1 MKTILASTLLIAM
14 FAGTIYFTYRMAV
27 AVSVVMEFDH

>member
-14 FAGTIYFTYRMAV
+14 FAGTIYLGIIYLTPADKSAIF
-27 AVSVVMEFDH
+27 